1 MILRHIVSLLL
12 LIAASLPGLLA
23 AEEEYW
29 EYTFRPGDSI
39 WKIAEQYTTSVD
51 NWVEIQALNKIRQG
65 PDRRIPPGTR
75 IIIPVSMLKQQPVP
89 AVVIAVSGAASVVR
103 VNGDSEIIVSGT
115 KLYSGDRVITG
126 DEQNLRMQFADRS
139 ELQVLPNSR
148 VVLDKLSHHQST
160 GMVDTQ
166 IRLNSGSV
174 NTWVE
179 ELKPDSRYEIKTP
192 AAVTA
197 VRGTAYRLSSTSQLT
212 RTEVT
217 EGNVGV
223 SAGEAEKIVRHGFG
237 IVAEKDKPLPEP
249 VKLLSAPEL
258 GENLSSD
265 KTLLKLSW
273 KPLEGAETYRYQLA
287 MDDGFN
293 EVVVDSTTENSTLE
307 IKDLTPGR
315 YYLLVRGVDR
325 YRLQGLDAVAEYEI
339 QQAPP
344 PVEED
349 YTWTVP
355 LSVGV
360 FILLL

>member
-1 MILRHIVSLLL
+1 MILRHILSLLL
-12 LIAASLPGLLA
+12 FLAASLPGLLA

-39 WKIAEQYTTSVD
+39 WKIAEKYTTSVD
-51 NWVEIQALNKIRQG
+51 NWVEIQELNKIRQG

-89 AVVIAVSGAASVVR
+89 AVVIAVSGAATVVR
-103 VNGDSEIIVSGT
+103 ANGDSEIIVSGT
-115 KLYSGDRVITG
+115 KLYSGDKVITG
-126 DEQNLRMQFADRS
+126 DAQNLRMQFADSS

-148 VVLDKLSHHQST
+148 VVLDKLSHHEST
-160 GMVDTQ
+160 GMVDTR

-179 ELKPDSRYEIKTP
+179 QLKPDSRYEIKTP

-197 VRGTAYRLSSTSQLT
+197 VRGTAYRLSSTSLVT

-223 SAGEAEKIVRHGFG
+223 SAGKAEKTVRHGYG

-249 VKLLSAPEL
+249 VKLLPAPEP
-258 GENLSSD
+258 GENLSDD

-273 KPLEGAETYRYQLA
+273 EPLQGAVSYRYQLA
-287 MDDGFN
+287 MDGGFN
-293 EVVVDSTTENSTLE
+293 EVIVDSSTENNTLE
-307 IKDLTPGR
+307 IQDLAPGR
-315 YYLLVRGVDR
+315 YHLLVRGVDR
-325 YRLQGLDAVAEYEI
+325 YQLQGLDAVAVYEI
-339 QQAPP
+339 QQVPE
-344 PVEED
+344 PVEQD

-360 FILLL
+360 FILLM